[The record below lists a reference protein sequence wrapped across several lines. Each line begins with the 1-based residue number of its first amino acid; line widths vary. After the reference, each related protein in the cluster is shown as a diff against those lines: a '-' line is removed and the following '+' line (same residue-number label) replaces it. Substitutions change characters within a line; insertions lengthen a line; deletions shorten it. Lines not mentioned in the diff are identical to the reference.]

1 MVAVEVQVP
10 ELMPTQANANG
21 LVRDRY
27 IDTTMTRGTGSADCR
42 RLENRSYHKG
52 KPNPG
57 LSKPDARAYLSEACG
72 THIRF
77 QPAIREGYQEVSPA
91 TGKTTSGAT
100 LHRKSERQNG
110 PARTGV
116 AGDPN
121 SEFGRR
127 HGPLVTERF
136 GQKQGGCDDCHLAC
150 VPVPRV
156 TPGIHRRPLDWRE
169 HRPSTNAVDVSYRA
183 ANAFRVVVP
192 ATAGGIGQRRRSQ
205 TAVGQMMLDQKAAIV
220 WSDNIIRIT
229 TQGTAY
235 IF

>member
-10 ELMPTQANANG
+10 ESMPTQANANG

-27 IDTTMTRGTGSADCR
+27 IDATMTRGTGSADCMATGEQVVPPR
-42 RLENRSYHKG
+42 R
-52 KPNPG
+52 
-57 LSKPDARAYLSEACG
+57 ARPRTVQTGRACLSERSVRYA
-72 THIRF
+72 HPL
-77 QPAIREGYQEVSPA
+77 PAGREGYQEVSPA
-91 TGKTTSGAT
+91 TGRTTSDAT
-100 LHRKSERQNG
+100 LHRKSDRQNG

-116 AGDPN
+116 AGNPN
-121 SEFGRR
+121 PEFGQR

-136 GQKQGGCDDCHLAC
+136 GQRQGKCDDCHIAC

-156 TPGIHRRPLDWRE
+156 TPGIHRRPLNWRE

-183 ANAFRVVVP
+183 ANAFRVAVP
-192 ATAGGIGQRRRSQ
+192 ATAGGIEQRQRSQ
-205 TAVGQMMLDQKAAIV
+205 TAVSRMTLDQKATIV
-220 WSDNIIRIT
+220 RSDNIIRIT